1 MVYKKNKT
9 RRGLN
14 KKRKQRTRKNLKI
27 SKIASQIKKSLKNIQ
42 FGGDDHK
49 HGQVGGG
56 DGNVSVI
63 KVENTTYNDKNGIAI
78 TFFVAQTENTVNGKN
93 QEVPSREAP
102 MVMGNDEEHGEE
114 QPELLANTG
123 TTTSQKNKSSSA
135 STRGP

>member
-27 SKIASQIKKSLKNIQ
+27 SKITSEIKKSLKNIQ

-49 HGQVGGG
+49 HGQVGGA

-63 KVENTTYNDKNGIAI
+63 KVENITHNDKDGIAI
-78 TFFVAQTENTVNGKN
+78 TFFVAQ
-93 QEVPSREAP
+93 S
-102 MVMGNDEEHGEE
+102 DD
-114 QPELLANTG
+114 
-123 TTTSQKNKSSSA
+123 
-135 STRGP
+135 